1 MKGAWAVVGAAV
13 LWGTAGAA
21 GMLAL
26 GADST
31 VAPVSLAAARLV
43 IGGLVLALAAGPSL
57 VSAANARPR
66 GALILGALAVAG
78 YQLAYFAAVDRTGVA
93 VGTMVS
99 LGSGP
104 VFTGVLA
111 WLIDRRR
118 PSVRWAV
125 ATALAVTGCA
135 VLVVGGARE
144 GGQVE
149 VSGVLL
155 ALFGGFL
162 YAFYTVTAA
171 RVIATGA
178 PSGAVMGVMFGCAA
192 VVMLPILLWNGV
204 GWLATTGGL
213 LVALYLG
220 CVTTA
225 LSYILYGVGLRT
237 TPVATAVTL
246 TLAEPAVASLLGVA
260 VLGERLSPV
269 SAAGLA
275 LLAAGLIMVALPTRT
290 ADRQAAQSST

>member
-1 MKGAWAVVGAAV
+1 
-13 LWGTAGAA
+13 
-21 GMLAL
+21 MLAL

-43 IGGLVLALAAGPSL
+43 IGGLVLALATGPFL
-57 VSAANARPR
+57 ASAVNARPR
-66 GALILGALAVAG
+66 GALVLAALAVAG

-104 VFTGVLA
+104 VFTGALA
-111 WLIDRRR
+111 WLIDRKR
-118 PSVRWAV
+118 PALRWAA
-125 ATALAVTGCA
+125 ATALAVAGCA
-135 VLVVGGARE
+135 VLVLGGARG

-155 ALFGGFL
+155 ALLGGFL

-171 RVIATGA
+171 RVIAAGA

-192 VVMLPILLWNGV
+192 VVMLPILLWSGV
-204 GWLATTGGL
+204 GWLTTPGGL

-269 SAAGLA
+269 STAGLA

-290 ADRQAAQSST
+290 ADRQAAQSSS